1 MARSGARPSFFM
13 LGPSPR
19 KYFQDLEKTS
29 STGKF
34 KILLQKYWLCAQV
47 GMAYGVMRDRE
58 ARDKWVQDYFP
69 EPLKSNQHLIR
80 ALCFF
85 MDAQKKGYGPDDEDD
100 LLNGMK
106 AFFDDEAQT
115 KLTPEAVHIMNRY
128 AAAGFE
134 IIKTKIPNPT
144 DLAVFLVDYVNLLK
158 DADKARSKT
167 SQ

>member
-1 MARSGARPSFFM
+1 MSKSGARPTFFM

-19 KYFQDLEKTS
+19 KYFTDLEKTS

-34 KILLQKYWLCAQV
+34 RILLQKYWLCAQV
-47 GMAYGVMRDRE
+47 GMTYNSMQDRE
-58 ARDKWVQDYFP
+58 DKDKWVTDYFP
-69 EPLKSNQHLIR
+69 EQLRSNQHLIR

-85 MDAQKKGYGPDDEDD
+85 MDAQNKGYGPDDEED

-106 AFFDDEAQT
+106 AFFDDEAPA
-115 KLTPEAVHIMNRY
+115 KLSPEALHLMNRY

-144 DLAVFLVDYVNLLK
+144 DLAVFLVDYVNLLNN
-158 DADKARSKT
+158 AKT
-167 SQ
+167 NS